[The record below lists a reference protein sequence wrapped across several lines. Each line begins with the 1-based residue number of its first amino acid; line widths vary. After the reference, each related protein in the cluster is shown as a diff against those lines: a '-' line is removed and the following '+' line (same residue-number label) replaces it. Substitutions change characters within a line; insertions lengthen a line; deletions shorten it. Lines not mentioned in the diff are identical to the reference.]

1 MTTCQVETS
10 GVRELSGPLNL
21 CLVGKASLTPLL
33 SRAPQTPKSRRE
45 RLRNGGL
52 PARGLRDLSWSK
64 SKLDAQESTLSSVW
78 SLQVSEAEWTPG
90 LVINHCSSC
99 WLCPIHGWLSVSMS
113 QHGRERG
120 RSSNLLIAKL
130 ELHYPAV
137 VVVVG

>member
-1 MTTCQVETS
+1 M
-10 GVRELSGPLNL
+10 NL
-21 CLVGKASLTPLL
+21 CLVGKASLTLLL
-33 SRAPQTPKSRRE
+33 SCAPQTPKLRRE
-45 RLRNGGL
+45 GLRNGDL
-52 PARGLRDLSWSK
+52 PARGLRNLSWSK
-64 SKLDAQESTLSSVW
+64 SKLDAQESALTLVW
-78 SLQVSEAEWTPG
+78 SLQVSEGEWTPG

-99 WLCPIHGWLSVSMS
+99 WLCPVHGWLCVSMS